1 MQDDIQRQI
10 LGAIL
15 LVLRPITRALLR
27 VGVGYREF
35 SEIAK
40 TAFVESATENYGLRG
55 RPTNISRVAVMT
67 GLTRKEVRRI
77 RDKTDAAE
85 QTVVVKTTPV
95 SQILHRWY
103 TDQEFLTESGRPRSL
118 EFEGDGVTFTS
129 LVKKYGG
136 DVPPGAMRTELKRID
151 ALEVSEQ
158 GLLTPT
164 KRAAYNLELHD
175 RFIGGLANI
184 IYPAALNLAHNL
196 EIDDQ
201 SNWWANLVA
210 SSKSVRSND
219 RGRIMRISTDR
230 IGEFVE
236 SIDDM
241 YGAYE
246 ALYDQDHDMG
256 GECAVGVGIFYFE
269 ERKPKSGV
277 FT

>member
-1 MQDDIQRQI
+1 
-10 LGAIL
+10 
-15 LVLRPITRALLR
+15 
-27 VGVGYREF
+27 
-35 SEIAK
+35 
-40 TAFVESATENYGLRG
+40 
-55 RPTNISRVAVMT
+55 
-67 GLTRKEVRRI
+67 
-77 RDKTDAAE
+77 
-85 QTVVVKTTPV
+85 
-95 SQILHRWY
+95 
-103 TDQEFLTESGRPRSL
+103 
-118 EFEGDGVTFTS
+118 

-184 IYPAALNLAHNL
+184 IYPAALNLSHNL

-210 SSKSVRSND
+210 SSKSIRSDD

-246 ALYDQDHDMG
+246 ALYDQETDTAEG
-256 GECAVGVGIFYFE
+256 RAVGVGIFYFE
-269 ERKPKSGV
+269 ERIPGSGV
-277 FT
+277 FS